1 MTNYQD
7 YRREYEANG
16 LRREDL
22 ESDPFAQF
30 NNWLNDAE
38 VACPLDATSM
48 TLATADVDGRPTARM
63 VLLKSFDKQG
73 MVWYSDNRS
82 EKGQQLV
89 QNPQAA
95 LLFYWQTLERQVRI
109 TGKVEVL
116 SEDIIEAYFHSRPRG
131 SQISAAISPQSQIVA
146 NRAELE
152 QSVADLESQ
161 MTDKPIPRPASWIG
175 YCLQPDSFEFW
186 QGRPSRLHDRFRYQ
200 LLDNGWHIDR
210 LAP

>member
-1 MTNYQD
+1 LTLRFYLQIIIKRKSFLLLSLKGGYVLLQLHYNEFFQSLRNCVMTNYQD

-16 LRREDL
+16 LRRADL
-22 ESDPFAQF
+22 KSDPFAQF
-30 NNWLNDAE
+30 ADWLNDAE

-152 QSVADLESQ
+152 QS
-161 MTDKPIPRPASWIG
+161 
-175 YCLQPDSFEFW
+175 
-186 QGRPSRLHDRFRYQ
+186 
-200 LLDNGWHIDR
+200 
-210 LAP
+210 